1 MSNGNEGHSR
11 RQVLTTVGSLSIAGA
26 MGQAIASSSLAS
38 PAAAAQPN
46 SEIAEKTFE
55 ATADNVVNTLEAAYG
70 VNRGKRRNHTKG
82 FGALGIFVG
91 APEAAEYSRSQLFSG
106 QGIEVVAR
114 FSLAGGDPEA
124 SDTEKSARGLG
135 LQFRLP
141 GGSLHHITMLH
152 TPMFFAI
159 MPKTFL
165 DKFLALK
172 PDPATGKPD
181 PEKFRAFLNSHPDNT
196 SQFHFLQTTNPPPS
210 YGNRAFYGIHT
221 FKFVNKDNKVTM
233 VRWRFVPQDG
243 EKQLSDAEQ
252 KTMQPQPRFGLRRVR
267 WRDVAGVQTPFGSR
281 LDFAKDRNIGA
292 LRLDQRLIGKHVH
305 VDRHGVQQ
313 HTLSDITKSFPP
325 GPDLKF
331 RDANAVRS
339 LEAVEQDL
347 GDRHADRPWAQ
358 CCALHRVVGQE
369 IANRLQSCA

>member
-11 RQVLTTVGSLSIAGA
+11 RQVLTTVGGLSIAGA
-26 MGQAIASSSLAS
+26 MGQAIASSSLVS

-82 FGALGIFVG
+82 FGALGVFVG

-106 QGIEVVAR
+106 QEIEVVAR
-114 FSLAGGDPEA
+114 FSVAGGDPEA
-124 SDTEKSARGLG
+124 SDTEKSPRGLG

-141 GGSLHHITMLH
+141 GGSLHHITMIH
-152 TPMFFAI
+152 TPMFFAM

-165 DKFLALK
+165 DKFLALR

-181 PEKFRAFLNSHPDNT
+181 PEKFKAFLNSHPDNT

-210 YGNRAFYGIHT
+210 YANCSFYGIHT
-221 FKFVNKDNKVTM
+221 FKFVNRDNKVTM
-233 VRWRFVPQDG
+233 VRFRFVPQDG

-252 KTMQPQPRFGLRRVR
+252 KSMPRDFLEKAFIARTHQGPVR
-267 WRDVAGVQTPFGSR
+267 WDMLVTIGQPGDPEDDPTILWPTNRKEVRAGT
-281 LDFAKDRNIGA
+281 L
-292 LRLDQRLIGKHVH
+292 
-305 VDRHGVQQ
+305 
-313 HTLSDITKSFPP
+313 TLSSAM
-325 GPDLKF
+325 PDPKAGSYKINFDPLMMADGIEATNDPILLF
-331 RDANAVRS
+331 RSPSYAVSHTRR
-339 LEAVEQDL
+339 LRDL
-347 GDRHADRPWAQ
+347 
-358 CCALHRVVGQE
+358 
-369 IANRLQSCA
+369 